1 MSAGVSGWCQG
12 GISRGGDSTH
22 INNAAANEEYRDMT
36 VFQTPAPIDITL
48 EVGAGTVSVIASD
61 RIDTV
66 VEVRP
71 ADAGKKDDVKAAEQL
86 KVEFGAGGLGVKMSK
101 GWKVIG
107 PSSGKGSV
115 DVIIEVPAGSRVHGN
130 LAHGKFHT
138 AGEFGE
144 SSVEVA
150 MGEIVI
156 DRVVA
161 AVTAKIAKGDI
172 TIGDAVRGVLRL
184 ETSVGDVRVGIHP
197 GSAAT
202 VESNTLGGAMNTQL
216 GPVDPAQSKTNVVE
230 VHAHT
235 ASGNVAVGHSTA
247 V

>member
-1 MSAGVSGWCQG
+1 M
-12 GISRGGDSTH
+12 
-22 INNAAANEEYRDMT
+22 N
-36 VFQTPAPIDITL
+36 VFQTPAPIDVTL

-66 VEVRP
+66 VQVRP

-86 KVEFGAGGLGVKMSK
+86 KVEFGAGGLGVKMPK

-115 DVIIEVPAGSRVHGN
+115 DVSIEVPAGSRINGN
-130 LAHGKFHT
+130 LAHGSFRT
-138 AGEFGE
+138 AGEFGA
-144 SSVEVA
+144 STVDVA
-150 MGEIVI
+150 AGDIVI
-156 DRVVA
+156 GRAVA
-161 AVTAKIAKGDI
+161 AVTATIAKGDI
-172 TIGDAVRGVLRL
+172 TVEDAVHGVLRL

-197 GSAAT
+197 GSAAS
-202 VESNTLGGAMNTQL
+202 VASKTLGGGMSSQL
-216 GPVDPAQSKTNVVE
+216 APVDPAQSNVVE

-235 ASGNVAVGHSTA
+235 ASGNVVIGHSTA